1 MAPVVDPCHFCP
13 SWARFATMDI
23 VRPEELGPRPSN
35 TSVRRAGS
43 TIRKILRSPG
53 EGTEEERDAQYLEAV
68 EIIAAYRS
76 HYSEPMGRVEQTLRE
91 ISTEISSG
99 SQITSRLKRLPTII
113 KKLNR
118 PDNTDLS
125 RLQDIGGCR
134 VVVGYPRAL
143 RILEDRIRQKYGTQ
157 LDNRGRDYIVAP
169 RPSGYRALHMIV
181 REASSGLKIEIQLR
195 TEIMH
200 EWAQLVESFSS
211 VFADDFKQEGTHPV
225 QEFMALQSKMMA
237 RKENLGPMPTQDE
250 LDKMRILGR
259 DVRRILRSK
268 NVT

>member
-1 MAPVVDPCHFCP
+1 MDMA
-13 SWARFATMDI
+13 R
-23 VRPEELGPRPSN
+23 REELGPRPSN

-43 TIRKILRSPG
+43 TIRKILRNPG
-53 EGTEEERDAQYLEAV
+53 EGTEEERDAQYLAAV

-76 HYSEPMGRVEQTLRE
+76 HYSEPMGRIEQTLRE
-91 ISTEISSG
+91 ISAQTSSN
-99 SQITSRLKRLPTII
+99 SQVTSRLKRLPTII

-134 VVVGYPRAL
+134 VVVGNPEAL
-143 RILEDRIRQKYGTQ
+143 RDLEERIRREYGAQ

-181 REASSGLKIEIQLR
+181 RESNSGLKVEIQLR

-225 QEFMALQSKMMA
+225 QEFMTLQSKLMA
-237 RKENLGPMPTQDE
+237 HKEELGPMPTQDE
-250 LDKMRILGR
+250 LDKMRILGM
-259 DVRRILRSK
+259 DVRRLLRSK
-268 NVT
+268 NVS